1 MGLLINGQWRDQW
14 YDTSGS
20 GGRFLRKD
28 SAYRN
33 WMTVDGAP
41 GPTGHGGFP
50 AELGRYHL
58 YVSLACPW
66 AHRTLILRSLR
77 GSRQPSR
84 RPSFTGEC
92 GKTAGLLKTALA
104 SYPTQILGLNF
115 STKSTSPATQI
126 TLAASQFQCYGT
138 NAEARSSTTSSSEI
152 IRMMNCAF
160 NALGAKSGDYY
171 PEELQ
176 LEIESVN
183 MRVYDTLNNGVYKA
197 GFATSRRL
205 MKKPLRRCSRRLTGL
220 NRDWLQRV
228 TSSATG

>member
-33 WMTVDGAP
+33 WVTVDGAP

-66 AHRTLILRSLR
+66 AHRTLILRSL
-77 GSRQPSR
+77 
-84 RPSFTGEC
+84 
-92 GKTAGLLKTALA
+92 KGLEAIIPVSVVHWRMLENGWTFEDGPA
-104 SYPTQILGLNF
+104 SYPTQILGPNF
-115 STKSTSPATQI
+115 SMKSTSPATQI

-138 NAEARSSTTSSSEI
+138 NAEARSSTTS
-152 IRMMNCAF
+152 
-160 NALGAKSGDYY
+160 
-171 PEELQ
+171 
-176 LEIESVN
+176 
-183 MRVYDTLNNGVYKA
+183 
-197 GFATSRRL
+197 
-205 MKKPLRRCSRRLTGL
+205 LRK
-220 NRDWLQRV
+220 
-228 TSSATG
+228 